1 MKSSS
6 VLVLSAVALLGS
18 LGFASE
24 SVAQQPPNDANIGA
38 IVLAANQIDIDYGKL
53 ALTKSKNK
61 EVLGFAQQMVT
72 DHGAVQK
79 SVIEL
84 AGKLH
89 LTPVEDATSTSLKAK
104 SVEVTAKLKSLDGKA
119 FDKFYIDNEV
129 AYHKQVTDAIA
140 GVLIPNAQNAELKA
154 ALEGAQTLFLGH
166 LEHARNIQASVD
178 PAAAHDAKSPK

>member
-24 SVAQQPPNDANIGA
+24 SVAQQPPTDANIGA

-61 EVLGFAQQMVT
+61 EALDFAQQMIT
-72 DHGAVQK
+72 DHGSVQK

-84 AGKLH
+84 AGELRLKPGDH
-89 LTPVEDATSTSLKAK
+89 GTIDSLK
-104 SVEVTAKLKSLDGKA
+104 T
-119 FDKFYIDNEV
+119 
-129 AYHKQVTDAIA
+129 
-140 GVLIPNAQNAELKA
+140 
-154 ALEGAQTLFLGH
+154 
-166 LEHARNIQASVD
+166 
-178 PAAAHDAKSPK
+178 

>member
-24 SVAQQPPNDANIGA
+24 SVGQQPPSDANIGA

-53 ALTKSKNK
+53 ALTESKNK
-61 EVLGFAQQMVT
+61 EVLAFAQQMVT

-84 AGKLH
+84 AGKLQ
-89 LTPVEDATSTSLKAK
+89 LTPVQNDTSKTPKTK
-104 SVEVTAKLKSLDGKA
+104 SMEAIAKLKSLHAQTFLKM
-119 FDKFYIDNEV
+119 FIDNE
-129 AYHKQVTDAIA
+129 
-140 GVLIPNAQNAELKA
+140 
-154 ALEGAQTLFLGH
+154 
-166 LEHARNIQASVD
+166 
-178 PAAAHDAKSPK
+178 

>member
-1 MKSSS
+1 MKISN

-18 LGFASE
+18 LVFTPASA
-24 SVAQQPPNDANIGA
+24 AQQPPSDANIGA

-53 ALTKSKNK
+53 AMAESKNK
-61 EVLGFAQQMVT
+61 EVQAFAQQMVT

-89 LTPVEDATSTSLKAK
+89 LTPVENETSNSLKAK
-104 SVEVTAKLKSLDGKA
+104 SVEVTAKLKSLHGKA

-140 GVLIPNAQNAELKA
+140 GVLIPNAQNSELKA
-154 ALEGAQTLFLGH
+154 ALESAQTLFLGH
-166 LEHARNIQASVD
+166 LEHARNIQATVD
-178 PAAAHDAKSPK
+178 PAAAHDAKNPK

>member
-24 SVAQQPPNDANIGA
+24 SVGQHPPSDANIGA

-53 ALTKSKNK
+53 ALTESKNK
-61 EVLGFAQQMVT
+61 EVLAFAQQMVT

-84 AGKLH
+84 AGKLQ
-89 LTPVEDATSTSLKAK
+89 LTPLQKDTKNR
-104 SVEVTAKLKSLDGKA
+104 LKSKAVESQANLHNLHGKA
-119 FDKFYIDNEV
+119 FDKF
-129 AYHKQVTDAIA
+129 
-140 GVLIPNAQNAELKA
+140 
-154 ALEGAQTLFLGH
+154 
-166 LEHARNIQASVD
+166 
-178 PAAAHDAKSPK
+178 

>member
-6 VLVLSAVALLGS
+6 VLVLSAIALLGS
-18 LGFASE
+18 LGFTSE
-24 SVAQQPPNDANIGA
+24 SVAQQPPSDANIAA

-53 ALTKSKNK
+53 ALTKSKDK
-61 EVLGFAQQMVT
+61 EILVFAQQMVT

-89 LTPVEDATSTSLKAK
+89 LTPVENDTSNSLKAK
-104 SVEVTAKLKSLDGKA
+104 SMDVTAKLKSLHGKA

-129 AYHKQVTDAIA
+129 AYHKLV
-140 GVLIPNAQNAELKA
+140 AQPFAPHQSETPHPQPPSSLLKKRC
-154 ALEGAQTLFLGH
+154 LSMPWLY
-166 LEHARNIQASVD
+166 I
-178 PAAAHDAKSPK
+178 

>member
-6 VLVLSAVALLGS
+6 VFVLSAVALLGS

-24 SVAQQPPNDANIGA
+24 CVAQQPPSDANIGA

-61 EVLGFAQQMVT
+61 EVRGFAQQMVT

-89 LTPVEDATSTSLKAK
+89 LTPVENRSEERRVGKECRSRWST
-104 SVEVTAKLKSLDGKA
+104 
-119 FDKFYIDNEV
+119 
-129 AYHKQVTDAIA
+129 YH
-140 GVLIPNAQNAELKA
+140 
-154 ALEGAQTLFLGH
+154 
-166 LEHARNIQASVD
+166 
-178 PAAAHDAKSPK
+178 